1 MRGVIVKTLIIGL
14 LSTTSLF
21 CAEGAKIYQKCAGC
35 HGEKGRHKA
44 FNRSGI
50 IGGKPKEEI
59 LEKLKFFKE
68 GDFPSQSTSK
78 VMKKQLKNLSEDEL
92 EKLAKYISTLQ

>member
-1 MRGVIVKTLIIGL
+1 MRGVIVKISIIGL
-14 LSTTSLF
+14 FATSLF
-21 CAEGAKIYQKCAGC
+21 CADAAKIYQKCAGC

-50 IGGKPKEEI
+50 IGGEPKEEI

-78 VMKKQLKNLSEDEL
+78 VMKKQLKNLSEEDL
-92 EKLAKYISTLQ
+92 EKLADYISHL